1 MKVTKRETMHELSYM
16 ARFSNMAL
24 EAAEK
29 NHAKKVRAVTIRV
42 GQMTGLVPEYLQH
55 YYPQTVAGTMLEGS
69 RLVIRE
75 EPVLVR
81 CACGNVY
88 TPDRGNGYA
97 CPVCGSAA
105 GTLISGRQMD
115 LVSVEIEE

>member
-1 MKVTKRETMHELSYM
+1 M

-24 EAAEK
+24 DAARK
-29 NHAKKVRAVTIRV
+29 NHAKKVSTVTIRV

-69 RLVIRE
+69 RLVIE
-75 EPVLVR
+75 ERPVLVR

-88 TPDRGNGYA
+88 TPARDNGYA
-97 CPVCGSAA
+97 CPKCGGAS
-105 GTLISGRQMD
+105 GKLISGREMD